1 MELGLVNAQRIQQY
15 FFGSSTWYDDTLA
28 DGFLKHVQVN
38 ITSEKTSLELNYLMG
53 REINT
58 NNFNLT

>member
-38 ITSEKTSLELNYLMG
+38 ITSEKTSLELNY
-53 REINT
+53 
-58 NNFNLT
+58 